1 MNVQQ
6 QPKKRPIIASDSII
20 ESLRDLS
27 SNVGKTVVSDVANR
41 VPADVLS
48 SLLGNTPRSGEMRPD
63 QSIEMQDTYDRRS
76 QRGAQENS
84 LISQLSR
91 KDKEEIRQK
100 IESVR
105 AELASLSKSISSL
118 NIEIQKA
125 VTEQPVDAGIYHLNF
140 LDQLRSVLLS
150 VRQNIEDGRTWLAA
164 FTNRKQ
170 KKNYW
175 GMYKKHGT
183 SFGLSNERTLATQAG

>member
-6 QPKKRPIIASDSII
+6 QQKKRPVIAGDSII
-20 ESLRDLS
+20 ESLRDIS
-27 SNVGKTVVSDVANR
+27 SNVGKTVMSDVASR
-41 VPADVLS
+41 VPSDVLS
-48 SLLGNTPRSGEMRPD
+48 SLLGNVPRSGEIRQNESVAMTNEHSNGMR
-63 QSIEMQDTYDRRS
+63 M
-76 QRGAQENS
+76 GGQES
-84 LISQLSR
+84 ALISQLSR
-91 KDKEEIRQK
+91 KDKEEIGQK
-100 IESVR
+100 INEVR
-105 AELASLSKSISSL
+105 AELAALSKSISSL

-140 LDQLRSVLLS
+140 LDQLKSVLLT

-170 KKNYW
+170 KRAYW

-183 SFGLSNERTLATQAG
+183 SFGLSNERSLATQAG

>member
-6 QPKKRPIIASDSII
+6 QTKKRPIITSDSII
-20 ESLRDLS
+20 ESLRDIS
-27 SNVGKTVVSDVANR
+27 SNVGKTVVSDVATR
-41 VPADVLS
+41 VPADVLA
-48 SLLGNTPRSGEMRPD
+48 SLLGNTQRRGEMQQD
-63 QSIEMQDTYDRRS
+63 QTVEMKHEYDGQP
-76 QRGAQENS
+76 QRGVRENT

-91 KDKEEIRQK
+91 KDKEEINEK
-100 IESVR
+100 INAVR
-105 AELASLSKSISSL
+105 AELAALSKSIASL
-118 NIEIQKA
+118 NVEIQKA

-140 LDQLRSVLLS
+140 LDQLKSVLLS

-170 KKNYW
+170 KKTYW